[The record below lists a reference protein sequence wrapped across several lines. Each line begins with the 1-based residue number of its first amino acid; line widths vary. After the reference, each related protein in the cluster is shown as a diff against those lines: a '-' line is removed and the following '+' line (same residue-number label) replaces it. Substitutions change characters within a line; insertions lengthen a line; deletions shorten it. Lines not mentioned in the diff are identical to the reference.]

1 MTSKCFPLS
10 LVLAACSPYDMQQ
23 GEFIAG
29 PVDAA
34 NFPLA
39 YKGTGG
45 DTSVNGYRAGAGKF
59 TEIAA
64 FINHSPAGYYSFPFT
79 TRQLGASDTLQLVAY
94 PDKDPK
100 TPIAYAFDPEPP
112 SPFPSFQR
120 CTPPPNYTYN
130 KRTDDMPLNE
140 QDNIFIQL
148 PFATERPGLA
158 STFEYIPVV
167 AEVAVTAG
175 GLACQSLKSEKTLK
189 KVLGVSPPT
198 DRFLL
203 WAIIDP
209 SSGVYRVGEQST
221 LLLPDGTRNPNYSYG
236 DTVQKWGWFGQYY
249 LAYIDGGYVPVD
261 FVSVTYGIPP
271 SAHRVPKMKTQRLYI
286 PLRFTPEGVSCGP
299 START
304 TCQPGEVCAN
314 NLCQSCNGN
323 RATPSDS
330 CPMGQTCCPGLQTCI
345 NPGVNGTCSDL
356 GKVGQGYDVLEFK
369 RSDSNYSPVCEVRQY
384 TADIGT
390 PPRPRR
396 LTELFTSA
404 TDIPQ
409 TPAPAVPTPESGIPR
424 YSFCPQV
431 D

>member
-1 MTSKCFPLS
+1 MTFRFFPVLV
-10 LVLAACSPYDMQQ
+10 VLAACSPYDMQH
-23 GEFIAG
+23 GEFTAG

-34 NFPLA
+34 NFPNP

-59 TEIAA
+59 TEVPA
-64 FINHSPAGYYSFPFT
+64 FINRSPAGYYSFPFT
-79 TRQLGASDTLQLVAY
+79 TRQLGASDPLVVY
-94 PDKDPK
+94 PDRDPK
-100 TPIAYAFDPEPP
+100 APIAYAFDPEPP
-112 SPFPSFQR
+112 SPFPSSQK
-120 CTPPPNYTYN
+120 CTAPAHYTYVR
-130 KRTDDMPLNE
+130 RTDDMPLDE

-167 AEVAVTAG
+167 AEVAVTAAG
-175 GLACQSLKSEKTLK
+175 IACQSLKSERTLK
-189 KVLGVSPPT
+189 RTLGSPSPT

-236 DTVQKWGWFGQYY
+236 DAVQKWGWFGQYY

-261 FVSVTYGIPP
+261 FVTVTYGVPP
-271 SAHRVPKMKTQRLYI
+271 TPRRVPRMRTQRLYI
-286 PLRFTPEGVSCGP
+286 PLRFTPEGVGCGP

-304 TCQPGEVCAN
+304 TCQPGEVCVN

-330 CPMGQTCCPGLQTCI
+330 CPTGQMCCPTPQACI
-345 NPGVNGTCSDL
+345 NPGANGTCSDL
-356 GKVGQGYDVLEFK
+356 GNVGQGYDVLQFK
-369 RSDSNYSPVCEVRQY
+369 RSDPNYSPVCEVRQY
-384 TADIGT
+384 AADIGT

-396 LTELFTSA
+396 VRELFTSA
-404 TDIPQ
+404 SDIPQ
-409 TPAPAVPTPESGIPR
+409 NPAPAFPTAESGMPR
-424 YSFCPQV
+424 YLYCPQV